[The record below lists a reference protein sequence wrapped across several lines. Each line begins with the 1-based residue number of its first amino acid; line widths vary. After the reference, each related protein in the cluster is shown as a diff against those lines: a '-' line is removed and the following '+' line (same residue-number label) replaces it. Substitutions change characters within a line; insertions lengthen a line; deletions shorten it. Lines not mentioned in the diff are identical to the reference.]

1 MKPKPEWLR
10 PPWIVVNIVLFSLY
24 AVFDVASFF
33 WPWMV
38 HAWWV
43 IIMYTTTVFFNC
55 LIVCGLI
62 TRIPRINYLVVLTSF
77 LMVVH
82 LLIFI
87 GYPLG
92 LSFAYLGPSRSFY
105 SLFIMVMSQI
115 AGEGTVGISLLAF
128 NIVMVCVHVINVVY
142 FSRRSVST
150 LFTIAGGGMVTAA

>member
-1 MKPKPEWLR
+1 MKPKPAWLR

-33 WPWMV
+33 WPRMV

-43 IIMYTTTVFFNC
+43 IIMYTTTLFFNC

-82 LLIFI
+82 LVIFI

-92 LSFAYLGPSRSFY
+92 LSFAYMGPSRSFY
-105 SLFIMVMSQI
+105 WLFIMIMSHI

-128 NIVMVCVHVINVVY
+128 NVAMVCVHVINVVY
-142 FSRRSVST
+142 FSRRSVSVV
-150 LFTIAGGGMVTAA
+150 FTIAGDRMVAAA